1 MTTMTE
7 THRQITGGVDT
18 HRDVNVVAALDER
31 GTELGVE
38 SFPTTASAYR
48 CALRW
53 LRGFGDVIRS
63 GWKEPDPMGPGSPA
77 ISRPRAST

>member
-31 GTELGVE
+31 GTEVGVE
-38 SFPTTASAYR
+38 SFPTTASGYR
-48 CALRW
+48 CATTAACHPSMPHREPSCE
-53 LRGFGDVIRS
+53 RGSIGV
-63 GWKEPDPMGPGSPA
+63 A
-77 ISRPRAST
+77 TA